1 MHDIVNLFKL
11 FHTVDCK
18 CKIINLLFCLTKA
31 SKVDKSKF
39 QTSMNHLEFN
49 SNTHLIC
56 LNARVFLNRNK
67 ELRKIIN
74 FSLSP
79 DTSLSSALNRLNTCF
94 RDPDNPLF
102 HRSHIRKSTRR
113 YRCRGIVF
121 KSLCSSTLLQC
132 IGRSAAGEEEEKK
145 GSNVIFT
152 SHPSSGRLKKGA
164 LDVTLINSRN
174 SLRIEIY
181 MKILNILFY
190 SYYL

>member
-39 QTSMNHLEFN
+39 QTSINHLEFN

-56 LNARVFLNRNK
+56 LNAKVFLNRNK

-79 DTSLSSALNRLNTCF
+79 DTSLSSALNGLNTCF

-102 HRSHIRKSTRR
+102 HRSHIRKSTRH
-113 YRCRGIVF
+113 YRCRRIVF
-121 KSLCSSTLLQC
+121 KSLCSRTVTMHRK
-132 IGRSAAGEEEEKK
+132 IRSFRCKRKK
-145 GSNVIFT
+145 RSSVIFT

-164 LDVTLINSRN
+164 LDVTLVNSRN